1 MSKSG
6 SSGKRSTKKR
16 KEEEGGEEEKRVVVT
31 PEPVPRYE
39 EDRNDDA
46 GCAYDSTLA
55 EGPEERYKDLCTTLP
70 SEPEETYK
78 DLCSASE
85 DLTCLLGNL
94 DKHIQ
99 ENQNLRN
106 VNAELRADPS
116 PPSPNYEYLVSGV
129 AEEARQLLET
139 SSSVPQDDD
148 DNDDEKGGLK
158 KELAQKLGKKFEDID
173 SLRAEVIGKNEE

>member
-1 MSKSG
+1 MSNGG
-6 SSGKRSTKKR
+6 SSGKRSTKER
-16 KEEEGGEEEKRVVVT
+16 KEETGGEEEKRVVVT

-46 GCAYDSTLA
+46 DGCAYDSTLA
-55 EGPEERYKDLCTTLP
+55 EGPEERYQDLYTTLP
-70 SEPEETYK
+70 SEREETYK
-78 DLCSASE
+78 DLCSASD

-99 ENQNLRN
+99 ENQNVRN

-116 PPSPNYEYLVSGV
+116 PPPPNYEYLVSEA

-139 SSSVPQDDD
+139 SSSVPHDDD
-148 DNDDEKGGLK
+148 DDDDEKGGLK
-158 KELAQKLGKKFEDID
+158 KELAQK
-173 SLRAEVIGKNEE
+173 IGKEV